1 MKNIKNMNNNVR
13 NEQSYR
19 NPLSI
24 IYKQI
29 GSEIKVFLKTGEVY
43 MGTLAKVDNYMN
55 LLLENTIEELGEK
68 TTRYGKALIRGN
80 NILMIKV
87 EKI

>member
-1 MKNIKNMNNNVR
+1 MRNRGGMNSGTQG
-13 NEQSYR
+13 EQTYK

-29 GSEIKVFLKTGEVY
+29 GSEIRVYLKTGEVY
-43 MGTLAKVDNYMN
+43 TGTLTKVDNYMN
-55 LLLENTIEELGEK
+55 LLLENTIEEMGEK

>member
-1 MKNIKNMNNNVR
+1 MNSGTQG
-13 NEQSYR
+13 EQTYK

-29 GSEIKVFLKTGEVY
+29 GSEIRVYLKTGEVY
-43 MGTLAKVDNYMN
+43 VGTLTKVDNYMN
-55 LLLENTIEELGEK
+55 LLLENTIEEMGEK

>member
-1 MKNIKNMNNNVR
+1 MKNSG
-13 NEQSYR
+13 EQGEQTYR

-29 GSEIKVFLKTGEVY
+29 GSEIKVYLKTGEVY
-43 MGTLAKVDNYMN
+43 TGTLAKVDNYMN
-55 LLLENTIEELGEK
+55 LLLENTMEEMGEK